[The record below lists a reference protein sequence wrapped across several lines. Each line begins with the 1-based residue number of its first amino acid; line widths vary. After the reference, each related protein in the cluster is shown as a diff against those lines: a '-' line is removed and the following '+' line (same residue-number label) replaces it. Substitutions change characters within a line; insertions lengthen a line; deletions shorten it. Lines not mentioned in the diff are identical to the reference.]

1 MADKEV
7 KLSKLGQQVED
18 FVIKL
23 MKEVQRPQDKETPL
37 EERVSLTDK
46 MKVLDR
52 ALKWEAIKQKAD
64 DDEGGFFNF
73 KDEDE
78 DGDNSQPTKRVKKG
92 QSSGTGHFP
101 NG

>member
-1 MADKEV
+1 MNSKEV
-7 KLSKLGQQVED
+7 KLSKLGQQVEE

-23 MKEVQRPQDKETPL
+23 MKDVQKPQDKDTPP

-64 DDEGGFFNF
+64 DDEGGFFSF
-73 KDEDE
+73 KDDEEGED
-78 DGDNSQPTKRVKKG
+78 SQPSKRVKKG
-92 QSSGTGHFP
+92 QSSGTGFFSEGH
-101 NG
+101 